1 MFQKIFDEKDSKWIQ
16 IYKNTN
22 IWISLIIVVFGFVFG
37 CMDAYSVSYGF
48 YMDNIID
55 ILIWF
60 IPSAIVSAINI
71 LVSML
76 LANVATNIQI
86 IREKTESVD

>member
-37 CMDAYSVSYGF
+37 CMDAYSVIYGF

>member
-37 CMDAYSVSYGF
+37 CMDAGCVIDVVYA
-48 YMDNIID
+48 DNILD